1 VPLVPVA
8 IGGSRRVLRGDQW
21 FPRRGAIHL
30 HICAQLLAQGP
41 GWLDAIKLRA
51 DARAALLQHLDEPD
65 RPLLAG

>member
-1 VPLVPVA
+1 
-8 IGGSRRVLRGDQW
+8 VLRGDQW

-41 GWLDAIKLRA
+41 GWLDAIKLRD
-51 DARAALLQHLDEPD
+51 DARAELLQHLDEPD